1 MGNQTKRVNAHEDRL
16 RALEL
21 RQQGLSYRAIGAEI
35 GKSSSQAHKYVARA
49 LQETTAEAVDDLR
62 RLEGER
68 LDKLQNSLWQE
79 AISGNHGAVDRVLR
93 VMERR
98 AKLLGLDAPEK
109 RELTGKDG
117 EPLHPKGYML
127 ISPDDWDHDDGDG
140 S

>member
-1 MGNQTKRVNAHEDRL
+1 MISQTKRVQAHERKL
-16 RALEL
+16 KALEMRKARATYAQIGAALGVTKNAAWKLVQSALKETIREPAEEVRALEL
-21 RQQGLSYRAIGAEI
+21 ETLDR
-35 GKSSSQAHKYVARA
+35 
-49 LQETTAEAVDDLR
+49 LQFA
-62 RLEGER
+62 
-68 LDKLQNSLWQE
+68 LWQQ
-79 AISGNHGAVDRVLR
+79 ATNGNHGAVDRVLR

>member
-68 LDKLQNSLWQE
+68 LDAAQY
-79 AISGNHGAVDRVLR
+79 AIWPQ
-93 VMERR
+93 VMAGDVAALNGFIRLSERR